1 MATSNFLKRIR
12 KKTGSTSFKDSKYA
26 EPSHYINT
34 GDYALN
40 RIISGD
46 VYNGIPAG
54 RVIILAGDT
63 GTLKTVQ
70 AIKFAVNALNENNY
84 DVVFYVDSEGGA
96 PREMVE
102 SMGGDPEFV
111 EHMLV
116 DSVED
121 ATIKI
126 LTLYQEILVEKE
138 SNPNFK
144 ALIIM
149 DSIGATLTEKVNRD
163 IEKNKLTSD
172 MGGSAKLIGTMV
184 RGCTIPALK
193 SDTSIIFINHLYQD
207 PAAMYESKIKNQS
220 GGMRLQY
227 MSTVTIQCAKK
238 LEKVEA
244 PKKDKKS
251 KVKTEDV
258 DKTAEVKKEKKK
270 KDEAFYSGSTMKFFT
285 VKNRLCRQFIET
297 EVYVDF
303 KKGFGEKKYLG
314 LIDPAIK
321 YGIITNE
328 KQGYLQ
334 IPSIDDKSYRRSQLE
349 GGTKADEI
357 WVKILDDFNVKSK
370 EDLKYSSVQK
380 IDVDEILKEGE

>member
-1 MATSNFLKRIR
+1 MATSNFLKKIR

-46 VYNGIPAG
+46 VHNGIPAG
-54 RVIILAGDT
+54 RVIILAGET

-70 AIKFAVNALNENNY
+70 AIKLAVNALNENKY
-84 DVVFYVDSEGGA
+84 DVVFYFDSEGGA
-96 PREMVE
+96 PREMVI
-102 SMGGDPEFV
+102 SMGGDPAMI
-111 EHMLV
+111 EHVIV

-126 LTLYQEILVEKE
+126 LTTYQEILKEKE
-138 SNPNFK
+138 TNPKFK
-144 ALIIM
+144 ALLIM
-149 DSIGATLTEKVNRD
+149 DSIGATLTEKINRD
-163 IEKNKLTSD
+163 IEKNQLKSD
-172 MGGSAKLIGTMV
+172 MGNAAKLIGTMV

-193 SDTSIIFINHLYQD
+193 SDSSIIFINHIYED
-207 PAAMYESKIKNQS
+207 PAAMYERKIKNQS
-220 GGMRLQY
+220 GGLRLQY
-227 MSTVTIQCAKK
+227 MSTVTIQCNKK
-238 LEKVEA
+238 LEKPEA
-244 PKKDKKS
+244 
-251 KVKTEDV
+251 VKT
-258 DKTAEVKKEKKK
+258 KIKKIDEGGEKKITK
-270 KDEAFYSGSTMKFFT
+270 IKNKEEAFYSGSVMKFFT

-303 KKGFGEKKYLG
+303 KKGFGVKKYMG

-334 IPSIDDKSYRRSQLE
+334 IPSVNDKSYRRSQLE

-357 WVKILDDFNVKSK
+357 WAKILDEFNEKSK
-370 EDLKYSSVQK
+370 EDLKYSSIHDKDIEEIEK
-380 IDVDEILKEGE
+380 IVEDVKNA